1 MNDERLMQALENMF
15 IDTNYTPS
23 NAYADITLRESN
35 RMYDARVSALRAAHT
50 SLSDMDCEKLI
61 LRAWLEISQEYD
73 ESPFSYE
80 EYINKMDWWCEV
92 LSEAPL
98 PKLKDI
104 LSTVNESLILD

>member
-1 MNDERLMQALENMF
+1 MNDDPIIQALEDMF
-15 IDTNYTPS
+15 VETSYTPS
-23 NAYADITLRESN
+23 NEYSHLTAREPY
-35 RMYDARVSALRAAHT
+35 RLYDARVSALRAAHT

-80 EYINKMDWWCEV
+80 EYINRMDWWCEV